1 LLRHNIAFASISQPT
16 PPLSSRCSRSAG
28 ERQSVSKA
36 VLDASALLALLNQE
50 EGAERVAPFVADAV
64 ISTVN
69 LAEVITRLALAG
81 MPETAIRETLAFLP
95 LESVP
100 FDVGQAIEVGLL
112 APTTKPSGLSLGD
125 RACLVLARRLNATA
139 VTADQAWVDIDAG
152 VAVELIR

>member
-1 LLRHNIAFASISQPT
+1 
-16 PPLSSRCSRSAG
+16 
-28 ERQSVSKA
+28 VSKA

>member
-1 LLRHNIAFASISQPT
+1 M
-16 PPLSSRCSRSAG
+16 SR
-28 ERQSVSKA
+28 V

-50 EGAERVAPFVADAV
+50 DGAERVAPFVADAV

-69 LAEVITRLALAG
+69 LAEVVTRLALAG
-81 MPETAIRETLAFLP
+81 MPETAIRETLALLP

-100 FDVGQAIEVGLL
+100 FDVWQAIEVGLL

-125 RACLVLARRLNATA
+125 RVCLVLARRLNATA
-139 VTADQAWVDIDAG
+139 VTADQAWVDINAG

>member
-1 LLRHNIAFASISQPT
+1 M
-16 PPLSSRCSRSAG
+16 
-28 ERQSVSKA
+28 SKA

-50 EGAERVAPFVADAV
+50 EGAERVAPFLSDAV

-69 LAEVITRLALAG
+69 LAEVVTRLALAG

-100 FDVGQAIEVGLL
+100 FDVGQAVEVGLL
-112 APTTKPSGLSLGD
+112 APTTKPSGLSLSD

>member
-1 LLRHNIAFASISQPT
+1 M
-16 PPLSSRCSRSAG
+16 
-28 ERQSVSKA
+28 SKA

-50 EGAERVAPFVADAV
+50 EGAERVAPFLSDAV

-69 LAEVITRLALAG
+69 LAEIVTRLALAG

-100 FDVGQAIEVGLL
+100 FDIGQAIEVGLL

-125 RACLVLARRLNATA
+125 RACLILARRLDATA
-139 VTADQAWVDIDAG
+139 VTADQAWVNIDAG

>member
-1 LLRHNIAFASISQPT
+1 M
-16 PPLSSRCSRSAG
+16 SR
-28 ERQSVSKA
+28 V

-50 EGAERVAPFVADAV
+50 EGAERVAPFLADAV

-69 LAEVITRLALAG
+69 LAEVVTRLALAG
-81 MPETAIRETLAFLP
+81 MPETAIREALALLP

-112 APTTKPSGLSLGD
+112 APTTRPSGLSLGD
-125 RACLVLARRLNATA
+125 RACLILARRLDATA
-139 VTADQAWVDIDAG
+139 VTADQAWVGIDAG

>member
-1 LLRHNIAFASISQPT
+1 M
-16 PPLSSRCSRSAG
+16 SR
-28 ERQSVSKA
+28 V

-50 EGAERVAPFVADAV
+50 DGAELIAPFLADAV

-69 LAEVITRLALAG
+69 LAEVVTRLALAG
-81 MPETAIRETLAFLP
+81 MPETAIREALALLP

-112 APTTKPSGLSLGD
+112 APTTRPSGLSLGD
-125 RACLVLARRLNATA
+125 RACLVLARHLDATA
-139 VTADQAWVDIDAG
+139 VTADQAWVGIDAG

>member
-1 LLRHNIAFASISQPT
+1 M
-16 PPLSSRCSRSAG
+16 
-28 ERQSVSKA
+28 SKA

-50 EGAERVAPFVADAV
+50 EGAERVAPFLADTV

-69 LAEVITRLALAG
+69 LAEVVTRLALAG

-139 VTADQAWVDIDAG
+139 VTADQAWVGIDAG

>member
-1 LLRHNIAFASISQPT
+1 M
-16 PPLSSRCSRSAG
+16 SR
-28 ERQSVSKA
+28 V

-50 EGAERVAPFVADAV
+50 EGAERVAPFLADAV

-69 LAEVITRLALAG
+69 LAEVVTRLALAG
-81 MPETAIRETLAFLP
+81 MPETAIRETLALLP

-112 APTTKPSGLSLGD
+112 APMTKPSGLSLGD
-125 RACLVLARRLNATA
+125 RACLVLARRLDATA
-139 VTADQAWVDIDAG
+139 VTADQAWVGIDAG

>member
-1 LLRHNIAFASISQPT
+1 M
-16 PPLSSRCSRSAG
+16 SR
-28 ERQSVSKA
+28 V

-50 EGAERVAPFVADAV
+50 EGAERVAPFLADAV

-69 LAEVITRLALAG
+69 LAEVVTRLALAG
-81 MPETAIRETLAFLP
+81 MPETAIREALALLP

-112 APTTKPSGLSLGD
+112 APTTRPSGLSLGD
-125 RACLVLARRLNATA
+125 RACLVLARRLDATA
-139 VTADQAWVDIDAG
+139 VTADQAWVGIDAG

>member
-1 LLRHNIAFASISQPT
+1 M
-16 PPLSSRCSRSAG
+16 
-28 ERQSVSKA
+28 SKA

-50 EGAERVAPFVADAV
+50 EGAERVAPFLADAV

-69 LAEVITRLALAG
+69 LAEIVTRLALAG
-81 MPETAIRETLAFLP
+81 MPEIAIRETLAFLP

-112 APTTKPSGLSLGD
+112 APTTRPSGLSLGD

>member
-1 LLRHNIAFASISQPT
+1 M
-16 PPLSSRCSRSAG
+16 SR
-28 ERQSVSKA
+28 V

-50 EGAERVAPFVADAV
+50 DGAELIAPFLADAV

-69 LAEVITRLALAG
+69 LAEVVTRLALAG
-81 MPETAIRETLAFLP
+81 MPETAIREALALLP

-112 APTTKPSGLSLGD
+112 APTTRPSGLSLGD
-125 RACLVLARRLNATA
+125 RACLVLARHLDATV
-139 VTADQAWVDIDAG
+139 VTADQAWVGIDAG

>member
-1 LLRHNIAFASISQPT
+1 
-16 PPLSSRCSRSAG
+16 
-28 ERQSVSKA
+28 VSKA

-125 RACLVLARRLNATA
+125 RACLVLARRLNATV

>member
-1 LLRHNIAFASISQPT
+1 M
-16 PPLSSRCSRSAG
+16 
-28 ERQSVSKA
+28 SKA

-50 EGAERVAPFVADAV
+50 EGAERVAPFLSDAV

-69 LAEVITRLALAG
+69 LAEVVTRLALAG

-112 APTTKPSGLSLGD
+112 APTTKPSGLSPGD